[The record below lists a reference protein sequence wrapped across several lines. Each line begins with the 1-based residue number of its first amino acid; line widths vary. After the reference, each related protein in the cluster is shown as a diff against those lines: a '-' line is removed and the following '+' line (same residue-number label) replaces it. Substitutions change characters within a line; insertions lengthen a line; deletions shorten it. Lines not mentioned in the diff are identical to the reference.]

1 MTDVSFFVLQ
11 SHEEISECADGEYLY
26 WYVCGCVWCI
36 FTVNFLLLLDS
47 KEGFLDYFGR
57 QVYFHKENLF
67 ESETSYLLIDV
78 LVTGLQSKKREQISV
93 NSRSVCITDR
103 MRHVVGKRSW
113 K

>member
-1 MTDVSFFVLQ
+1 MVYIYCKLFVVAGQ
-11 SHEEISECADGEYLY
+11 QRS
-26 WYVCGCVWCI
+26 
-36 FTVNFLLLLDS
+36 
-47 KEGFLDYFGR
+47 FLDYFGR

-67 ESETSYLLIDV
+67 ESYLLIEA

>member
-1 MTDVSFFVLQ
+1 MWLCVVYIYCKLFVVAGQ
-11 SHEEISECADGEYLY
+11 QRS
-26 WYVCGCVWCI
+26 
-36 FTVNFLLLLDS
+36 
-47 KEGFLDYFGR
+47 FLDYFGR

-67 ESETSYLLIDV
+67 ESYLLIEA

>member
-1 MTDVSFFVLQ
+1 MVYIHCKLFVVAGQ
-11 SHEEISECADGEYLY
+11 QRS
-26 WYVCGCVWCI
+26 
-36 FTVNFLLLLDS
+36 
-47 KEGFLDYFGR
+47 FLDYFGR

-67 ESETSYLLIDV
+67 ESYLLIEA

>member
-1 MTDVSFFVLQ
+1 MWLCVVYIYCKLFVVAGQ
-11 SHEEISECADGEYLY
+11 QIS
-26 WYVCGCVWCI
+26 
-36 FTVNFLLLLDS
+36 
-47 KEGFLDYFGR
+47 FLDYFGR

-67 ESETSYLLIDV
+67 ESETSYLLIEV

-103 MRHVVGKRSW
+103 MRHVVGKRSQ